1 MAKVERVG
9 KVLAALKGLAPK
21 TGPGKKASVVVGY
34 ATKYA
39 LYVHENREIWPPGMR
54 LEGQDRPSGIA
65 TYWSPNGRPGY
76 LLEPF
81 HQIAPDLATIVR
93 TAIIR
98 GSTLPQ
104 ALLLAGLRL
113 QRESMKLVPVE
124 YGFLKNSAFTQLEKP
139 KS

>member
-1 MAKVERVG
+1 MAKVERAD
-9 KVLAALKGLAPK
+9 KVIAALKGLQAK
-21 TGPGKKASVVVGY
+21 TGPTRRSSVVVGY

-65 TYWSPNGRPGY
+65 TYWSPNGKPGY

-81 HQIAPDLATIVR
+81 KQMSPDLAAIVR
-93 TAIIR
+93 TAVIR

-113 QRESMKLVPVE
+113 QRESMKMVPVE
-124 YGFLKNSAFTQLEKP
+124 YGILKNSAFTALEKP
-139 KS
+139 KA